1 MSKKYDITF
10 IGHMCYDEIIPFGGK
25 PHVAPG
31 SAVLCGAM
39 VAPRVGKKV
48 AAVVKM
54 AKKDEP
60 ILQPMKDA
68 GVDTYL
74 IPSEETTFS
83 RVLHYS
89 ANVDERR
96 LTLVKS
102 AGLISINAVPALN
115 STCVHLAGISDTEF
129 DMALMK
135 GLKSRGYSLST
146 DMQSFVRHVAPVTHD
161 IEYSDV
167 ANKKEIAVMMDK
179 LKLDIVEAKI
189 LTGTDDLEKAG
200 IVVESWGCPEILIT
214 HSQGVLARVKGKTYY
229 EKFSNSNSS
238 GRTGRGDTTFSAY
251 LSWRLDHDVAT
262 SLKFAAALVSIKM
275 ETPGPFNG
283 TLEDVVKR
291 LKEKHSASSSWST
304 AGSTPCP
311 AAGR

>member
-1 MSKKYDITF
+1 MTKKYDITF

-54 AKKDEP
+54 AKKDEN
-60 ILQPMKDA
+60 ILQPMIDA
-68 GVDTYL
+68 GVDTFL
-74 IPSEETTFS
+74 IPSEETTYS
-83 RVLHYS
+83 RVFHYS
-89 ANVDERR
+89 ANVDERK

-102 AGLISINAVPALN
+102 AGIISINDVPEIN

-129 DMALMK
+129 DMPLIQ
-135 GLKSRGYSLST
+135 GLKARGYSLSA
-146 DMQSFVRHVAPVTHD
+146 DMQSFVRHVTLVTKD

-167 ANKKEIAVMMDK
+167 ANKKEIAAMMDK

-200 IVVESWGCPEILIT
+200 IIVESWGCPEVMIT
-214 HSQGVLARVKGKTYY
+214 HAEGVLARVNGVTYY
-229 EKFSNSNSS
+229 EKFSNSNMS

-251 LSWRLDHDVAT
+251 LSWRLDNDPKE

-283 TLEDVVKR
+283 TLEEVLIR
-291 LKEKHSASSSWST
+291 LKEKHSS
-304 AGSTPCP
+304 
-311 AAGR
+311 